1 MGIYHPSVTLFEGES
16 RAELIDRLGDPL
28 RALNNLIN
36 WEEFRS
42 RLEEYFPTKKV
53 DQGGRPRMD
62 PLMMLKILILQKLY
76 DLSDQAMEFQIADRL
91 SFQRFLFIESTKGI
105 PDEKTI
111 WLYREQIKEHGLI
124 DKIFDDFLQRLRD
137 KSMIINKGKIVDA
150 SLVHA
155 PKQRNSKEE
164 NSKLD
169 CGEKPDSWMENP
181 NKDRQK
187 DKDATWVKKNGQSSY
202 GYKDHIKIDSQSK
215 LIEQY
220 QVSVNSLHDS
230 QALEDVLE
238 NGDEN
243 QKLYA
248 DSAYRSQDIEEMLE
262 GKGIKSE
269 IHEKGYRGKTL
280 TEKQKKMNTKKSRI
294 RARVEHVFGHIKTR
308 MGGLKIRSIGL
319 ERACVNIG
327 LFNLV
332 YNIDRSLFLQKRQGI
347 SLSI

>member
-1 MGIYHPSVTLFEGES
+1 MGIYHPSATLFEGES

-28 RALNNLIN
+28 LALSKLIN
-36 WEEFRS
+36 WEGFRPG
-42 RLEEYFPTKKV
+42 LEEYFPTEKLAR
-53 DQGGRPRMD
+53 GGRPRMD

-91 SFQRFLFIESTKGI
+91 SFQRFLGIESTKGI

-124 DKIFDDFLQRLRD
+124 DQLFNEFLQRLRD

-150 SLVHA
+150 SLVHV
-155 PKQRNSKEE
+155 PKQRNTKEE

-169 CGEKPDSWMENP
+169 AGKTPETWKENP

-187 DKDATWVKKNGQSSY
+187 DKDATWVKKNGQSYY
-202 GYKDHIKIDSQSK
+202 GYKDHIKVDSKSK
-215 LIEQY
+215 LIEEY

-230 QALEDVLE
+230 QALEDVLGDE
-238 NGDEN
+238 DEN
-243 QKLYA
+243 QNLYA
-248 DSAYRSQDIEEMLE
+248 DSAYRSQEIEEMLK
-262 GKGIKSE
+262 GKGIKSKV
-269 IHEKGYRGKTL
+269 HEKGYRGKPL
-280 TEKQKKMNTKKSRI
+280 TEKQKTRNTKKSRT
-294 RARVEHVFGHIKTR
+294 RARVEHIFGHIKTK

-319 ERACVNIG
+319 DRASVNIG

-332 YNIDRSLFLQKRQGI
+332 YNIDRCLFILKRQGI
-347 SLSI
+347 SLPI